1 MAKKS
6 NPFKGNVRKNI
17 DKKKAERSGGSSYL
31 NLPDGVEMFKPEAG
45 KAFLD
50 ILPYLVTDAK
60 HLDRD
65 DESGIATEGEIWW
78 KKPFRVHKNIGVD
91 NITVVC
97 PSMFGM
103 KCPICE
109 HFKAE
114 QDKDAEWED
123 IKDFKY
129 KDRSLYVVLPVD
141 VDGFDKKYK
150 QEPYIFDMSYHL
162 FEKQLEE
169 ELESEDQYEGF
180 PSLEDGFTL
189 SIRFKQKKFGKA
201 EYCETSRIDFEER
214 DEQYDEDYLEEIP
227 NLDDMLI
234 VKTYEELTL
243 LFNMEDAEDADV
255 TEVKDEKPK
264 RERRKKSEEK
274 EEEEAPPKRTRSR
287 KSDKEE
293 VEEDTVKK
301 TRTRKAPKEE
311 EAEEEEEPV
320 KKTRTRSKKTE
331 DKDEDEKCP
340 HGLKY
345 GVDTES
351 QSVCDSC
358 ELWEDCIEAKE
369 NS

>member
-17 DKKKAERSGGSSYL
+17 EKKKAERSGGSTYL
-31 NLPDGVEMFKPEAG
+31 NLPEGVEMFKPEAG
-45 KAFLD
+45 KAYLD
-50 ILPYLVTDAK
+50 ILPYLVTDEK

-65 DESGIATEGEIWW
+65 DESGIATTGEIWW
-78 KKPFRVHKNIGVD
+78 KKPFRTHKNIGVD

-97 PSMFGM
+97 PSTFGM

-114 QDKDAEWED
+114 QDNDAEWDD

-150 QEPYIFDMSYHL
+150 QEPYVFDMSYHL

-180 PSLEDGFTL
+180 PALEDGFTL
-189 SIRFKQKKFGKA
+189 AVRFKQKKFGKA

-243 LFNMEDAEDADV
+243 LFNMEDTEDAEV
-255 TEVKDEKPK
+255 TEVDEKPK
-264 RERRKKSEEK
+264 RERRKKTEDSEE
-274 EEEEAPPKRTRSR
+274 ETDPPKRTRSR
-287 KSDKEE
+287 KTDKEE
-293 VEEDTVKK
+293 EPEAETTKK
-301 TRTRKAPKEE
+301 TRTRKADKEE
-311 EAEEEEEPV
+311 EPEEKESI

-340 HGLKY
+340 HGLRY
-345 GVDTES
+345 GIDTET
-351 QSVCDSC
+351 QTVCDSC
-358 ELWEDCIEAKE
+358 DLWEDCAEAKD